1 MALSQT
7 QKITIGV
14 GVLVLLSFAVWKRQR
29 SDAQLGAQTTTQSA
43 EMPVVSGPDD
53 VDKTSVTN
61 GDKGD
66 VVLEKKD
73 DKWVLTKPVDF
84 RANQENVKQLLNNLK
99 ELKAKE
105 IVADNADD
113 SVKKGYE
120 LDPQHAVHLVA
131 WKGDDKKVDDWFG
144 KSGGRGEMM
153 MVEGKPAI
161 YAVSGYS
168 SFVYTRDLKG
178 WRDTEIFKFDDANAS
193 SFEIDNT
200 HGKLSFTKGSDKWAA
215 TFKGKPLANFD
226 DTKIPTALGAFKSLQ
241 ADDFGDGKQPS
252 ETGLDNPDST
262 VTITLKDNAG
272 RYVLHVGK
280 ISSGTSHFAQKEGE
294 PTVYTIASWSADWAL
309 GDESKFQKATDAGAR
324 DASAPA
330 AAKDAG
336 KK

>member
-1 MALSQT
+1 MALSKSQM
-7 QKITIGV
+7 ITGGV
-14 GVLVLLSFAVWKRQR
+14 GLLAVLSFAVWKQQR
-29 SDAQLGAQTTTQSA
+29 RDAQLGAQTTTQSA

-53 VDKTSVTN
+53 VDKISVTN
-61 GDKGD
+61 GDKGE

-73 DKWVLTKPVDF
+73 DKWVLSKPVDF

-120 LDPQHAVHLVA
+120 LDPPHAVHLVA
-131 WKGDDKKVDDWFG
+131 WKGDEKKVDDWFG

-193 SFEIDNT
+193 SLEIDNT

-215 TFKGKPLANFD
+215 TFNGKPLANFD
-226 DTKIPTALGAFKSLQ
+226 DTK
-241 ADDFGDGKQPS
+241 
-252 ETGLDNPDST
+252 
-262 VTITLKDNAG
+262 V
-272 RYVLHVGK
+272 
-280 ISSGTSHFAQKEGE
+280 
-294 PTVYTIASWSADWAL
+294 
-309 GDESKFQKATDAGAR
+309 
-324 DASAPA
+324 
-330 AAKDAG
+330 
-336 KK
+336 